1 MKLENKVNLFLDH
14 SAEEVKYQLK
24 SKASHKSMTRLL
36 LMSYFPSGFWSR
48 LISRI
53 LADDTIIDIIRSF
66 FILPKEITQDME
78 LVKLLDLKAE
88 WILWQTGL
96 QLKYGDITLFRMK
109 EVLLNSATYYRQLRY
124 VLGEFYWISLFNRS
138 IFNGNLSRFVKI

>member
-1 MKLENKVNLFLDH
+1 
-14 SAEEVKYQLK
+14 
-24 SKASHKSMTRLL
+24 MTRLL

-48 LISRI
+48 LMSRI

-66 FILPKEITQDME
+66 FILPKEVAQDMH

-109 EVLLNSATYYRQLRY
+109 EVSHSSAAYYRQL
-124 VLGEFYWISLFNRS
+124 
-138 IFNGNLSRFVKI
+138 K